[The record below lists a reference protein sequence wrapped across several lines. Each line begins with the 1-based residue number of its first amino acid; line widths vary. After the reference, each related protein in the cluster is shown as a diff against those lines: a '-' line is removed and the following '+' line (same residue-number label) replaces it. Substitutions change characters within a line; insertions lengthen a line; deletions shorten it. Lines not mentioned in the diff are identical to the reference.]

1 MSRVP
6 IRPRL
11 NLGRVCT
18 DMKDRA
24 QEHVEVAEGPVRSYI
39 DDGQDSKP
47 LETEMLDAFI
57 IDRIR
62 QRQNRSREAQV
73 PLRIEVPVP
82 EPKDPRREDRRDER
96 KDEERGVVIVDFT
109 I

>member
-1 MSRVP
+1 
-6 IRPRL
+6 
-11 NLGRVCT
+11 
-18 DMKDRA
+18 MKD
-24 QEHVEVAEGPVRSYI
+24 EEHVHVEVAEVPVRSYI
-39 DDGQDSKP
+39 DYGQDSKP

-62 QRQNRSREAQV
+62 QRQNQSREAQV

-82 EPKDPRREDRRDER
+82 EPKDPRREER
-96 KDEERGVVIVDFT
+96 KEEEPRGVVIVDFT

>member
-1 MSRVP
+1 M
-6 IRPRL
+6 L
-11 NLGRVCT
+11 
-18 DMKDRA
+18 
-24 QEHVEVAEGPVRSYI
+24 HVEVAEVPVSRYI
-39 DDGQDSKP
+39 DHGQDSKP

-82 EPKDPRREDRRDER
+82 EPTDPRRDPRRDDER